1 MVAQFGQ
8 SVVLVLLTRSQQG
21 LTIEKTIN
29 KRGFTKKRRAFT
41 LVELLVVIAILAIL
55 AAAALLALGGTQAKA
70 RDATRK
76 NDLSMVRTAL
86 IAYNTE
92 QGKGYP
98 VVGSGT
104 TSQTTNVALSGTNL
118 TSLQT
123 TLASQLA
130 GAAIPADPR
139 TADGLNYVY
148 TNRTWSGTAWTAA
161 SMIGTT
167 SQGFT
172 IGARLESPK
181 TASTGTTYT
190 FWMVGSNGSSAEATG
205 RDTNGN

>member
-1 MVAQFGQ
+1 M
-8 SVVLVLLTRSQQG
+8 
-21 LTIEKTIN
+21 
-29 KRGFTKKRRAFT
+29 KRRAFT

-76 NDLSMVRTAL
+76 NDLSMIRTAL

-92 QGKGYP
+92 AGKGYP
-98 VVGSGT
+98 VVGTGT
-104 TSQTTNVALSGTNL
+104 TSQTTNAALTGTTV

-123 TLASQLA
+123 TLAGQLD
-130 GAAIPADPR
+130 GAAIPTDPR

-148 TNRTWSGTAWTAA
+148 TNRTWSGSAWVAA

-172 IGARLESPK
+172 LGARLESPK
-181 TASTGTTYT
+181 TASTGATYT
-190 FWMVGSNGSSAEATG
+190 YWMVGSNGNSAEAAN
-205 RDTNGN
+205 RDASGN